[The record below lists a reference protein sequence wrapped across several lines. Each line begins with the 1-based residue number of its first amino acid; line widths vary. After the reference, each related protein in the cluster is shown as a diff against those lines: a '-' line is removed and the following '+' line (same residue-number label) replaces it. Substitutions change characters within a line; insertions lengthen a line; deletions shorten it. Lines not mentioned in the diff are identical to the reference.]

1 MQIIEQTGISNQQH
15 NQFIPKERFNIP
27 KATIQKIKSVI
38 TSLNSGI
45 VTSDFSNTS
54 STPYSWV
61 LSANNQVI
69 YDLSQM
75 YFNIACDV
83 ELPNN
88 ALGFNNEDLN
98 FGNLFM
104 CSLFQTAALD
114 IGGTTIALNRN
125 PGIDANIQAMLK
137 FDQFDLKS
145 YSLADREFMIN
156 GLNPNINIEIEN
168 MQFKENCFYIMATAK
183 DAIPVIKTTKP
194 WPEYAGKTYYYAG
207 EAIRFITID
216 AYNYDITV
224 FKATFDDIGMGTIQ
238 VYQPLGAAL
247 ATASTAVAAINT
259 TNHQYTIY
267 GADDKVAYIN
277 ENCVIPTVKD
287 DGFKANDKGVIRVPL
302 RCKLYLSDLFNYTVD
317 SLDYVFNR
325 DIKITLNRSA
335 ISNLICN
342 VSHAGSSMTTVLK
355 VVSTSKF
362 ELVAFS
368 YLLTDTARMEMIK
381 AYSQP
386 IETLYGVQTV
396 NLQPLYND
404 NSPEQNIVLPLTT
417 TYDLKAII
425 IAIPKCS
432 NTLQP
437 LSTGK
442 SGVIPGQIVDGS
454 VTVNSSY
461 QTSWIYSN
469 SNSYNYGG
477 LKYVRISN
485 TSNSNIYT
493 YDFAGTQ
500 EKCLN
505 LDSFLK
511 SFDFKNE
518 TAANPS
524 ILNDYR
530 EPYEQYK
537 QLRLLFGKAP
547 DNGIDYK
554 TFLKDYF
561 IIPVDL
567 TGSNIPPNTRI
578 YLTLQF
584 ESFAGDTGYNP
595 LHYGN
600 CAKNQYTSTN
610 ILAVYFGSNVL
621 TYNPDG
627 SCTTK
632 NVLSVNP
639 ASPQITVTK

>member
-45 VTSDFSNTS
+45 VTKTFENTA
-54 STPYSWV
+54 STPFDFV
-61 LSANNQVI
+61 INANNMSVI
-69 YDLSQM
+69 DLSQC
-75 YFNIACDV
+75 YFNIAGTLELTSDV
-83 ELPNN
+83 PVD
-88 ALGFNNEDLN
+88 NEDFN
-98 FGNLFM
+98 FGNLFI
-104 CSLFQTAALD
+104 CSLFQTAALE
-114 IGGTTIALNRN
+114 IGGSTIALNRN

-137 FDQFDLKS
+137 FDQFDLKT

-156 GLNPNINIEIEN
+156 SISPNIDIKTATFAFGNGTFVGTANANEYPTGRTAAPLP
-168 MQFKENCFYIMATAK
+168 QYKGLTFYYYSAEGIAPADNWTNQKIFTISFDDTGNGTIKFFTKQGATAV
-183 DAIPVIKTTKP
+183 PQ
-194 WPEYAGKTYYYAG
+194 G
-207 EAIRFITID
+207 
-216 AYNYDITV
+216 
-224 FKATFDDIGMGTIQ
+224 
-238 VYQPLGAAL
+238 
-247 ATASTAVAAINT
+247 AINGLCGVALP
-259 TNHQYTIY
+259 YIIY
-267 GADDKVAYIN
+267 GQNDYVRWIN
-277 ENCVIPTVKD
+277 SNCVIPTVSNAGYAD
-287 DGFKANDKGVIRVPL
+287 SGAGVRNVPF

-317 SLDYVFNR
+317 SLDYIFNR

-335 ISNLICN
+335 INNIICN
-342 VSHAGSSMTTVLK
+342 LSHTGSNMKTVVKVKETT
-355 VVSTSKF
+355 KF
-362 ELVAFS
+362 ELIAFS

-404 NSPEQNIVLPLTT
+404 NPSTEQNIVLPLTT
-417 TYDLKAII
+417 TYDVKAII
-425 IAIPKCS
+425 LAIPKCS

-442 SGVIPGQIVDGS
+442 QGLINGQIIGNPTGD
-454 VTVNSSY
+454 TNY
-461 QTSWIYSN
+461 QASWAYSN
-469 SNSYNYGG
+469 SNDYNYGG
-477 LKYVRISN
+477 LKYIRISN
-485 TSNSNIYT
+485 TSNANIYT
-493 YDFAGTQ
+493 YDFSGTAELCANLDPLLKAFDFSNVADAAAGT
-500 EKCLN
+500 
-505 LDSFLK
+505 
-511 SFDFKNE
+511 
-518 TAANPS
+518 
-524 ILNDYR
+524 INDYR
-530 EPYEQYK
+530 EAYEQYK

-554 TFLKDYF
+554 TFIKDYF
-561 IIPVDL
+561 IIPIDL

-584 ESFAGDTGYNP
+584 DNWKDGYNP

-600 CAKNQYTSTN
+600 AKGNAYLSTN

-627 SCTTK
+627 SCTVK

>member
-45 VTSDFSNTS
+45 VTNDFSNTA

-83 ELPNN
+83 QLTNN
-88 ALGFNNEDLN
+88 TIPCNNENFN

-125 PGIDANIQAMLK
+125 PGIDANLQAMLK

-156 GLNPNINIEIEN
+156 TLNANNNVSIGNIT
-168 MQFKENCFYIMATAK
+168 FDAGDFNCSAQQNQY
-183 DAIPVIKTTKP
+183 PVGHSTKP
-194 WPEYAGKTYYYAG
+194 LVKYAGKTLYYANTG
-207 EAIRFITID
+207 APITPV
-216 AYNYDITV
+216 AGITPQPI
-224 FKATFDDIGMGTIQ
+224 FLIKFDDVGNGIIQ
-238 VYQPLGAAL
+238 FFTLQAAADVNDQA
-247 ATASTAVAAINT
+247 ATGINEQNLT
-259 TNHQYTIY
+259 FTIY
-267 GADDKVAYIN
+267 GVEDQIIGIN
-277 ENCVIPTVKD
+277 QNCVIPTVKD
-287 DGFKANDKGVIRVPL
+287 NGYQPDGGKITIPL

-335 ISNLICN
+335 ISNIICN
-342 VSHAGSSMTTVLK
+342 VSHAGSNMSTVLK

-404 NSPEQNIVLPLTT
+404 NSAEQNIVLPLTT
-417 TYDLKAII
+417 TYDVKAIV

-442 SGVIPGQIVDGS
+442 VNILPGQIPVKET
-454 VTVNSSY
+454 TVKNSSY
-461 QTSWIYSN
+461 QASWAYSN

-477 LKYVRISN
+477 LKYIRISN

-500 EKCLN
+500 EKCKN
-505 LDSFLK
+505 LDSLLK
-511 SFDFKNE
+511 SFDYAN
-518 TAANPS
+518 AADNAEAT
-524 ILNDYR
+524 LNDYR

-584 ESFAGDTGYNP
+584 ENYGNNYNP

-600 CAKNQYTSTN
+600 VADSAYTSTN